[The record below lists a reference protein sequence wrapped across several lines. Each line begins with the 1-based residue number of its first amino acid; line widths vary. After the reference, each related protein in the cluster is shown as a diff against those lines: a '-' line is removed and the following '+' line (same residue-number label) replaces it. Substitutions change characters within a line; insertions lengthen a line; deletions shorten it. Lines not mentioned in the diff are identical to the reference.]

1 MDAKKFVEQVQALS
15 QTMIE
20 AAQEALN
27 AATPEERKVLE
38 SKIRDKAKAQVK
50 QNERDAALKL
60 LLDTVKAIASDDEDL
75 MAACKLLTKS
85 PRVPGARVA
94 SVASPRVSK
103 FAVLDQL
110 FPTLGTIV
118 NDNAIFAEFKM
129 GPKEMHWLIAD
140 AIKGA
145 KNPEDRKWISFDP
158 SSGNYTFVSQGAEP
172 PEGWTGYVPKALR
185 LADNGKVIEP
195 LEQ

>member
-1 MDAKKFVEQVQALS
+1 MDAKAFVEKVTEIS
-15 QTMIE
+15 QKAIE

-38 SKIRDKAKAQVK
+38 GKIRDKAKAQVK
-50 QNERDAALKL
+50 QEERDNALDL
-60 LLDTVKAIASDDEDL
+60 LISTVKAIAADDVDL
-75 MAACKLLTKS
+75 MAACKLLTKT
-85 PRVPGARVA
+85 PRVAGQKTVRVSA
-94 SVASPRVSK
+94 PRVSR

-110 FPTLGTIV
+110 FPEIGTIV

-145 KNPEDRKWISFDP
+145 KDPADRKWIDFDP
-158 SSGNYTFVSQGAEP
+158 ASGNYTFVSQGAEP